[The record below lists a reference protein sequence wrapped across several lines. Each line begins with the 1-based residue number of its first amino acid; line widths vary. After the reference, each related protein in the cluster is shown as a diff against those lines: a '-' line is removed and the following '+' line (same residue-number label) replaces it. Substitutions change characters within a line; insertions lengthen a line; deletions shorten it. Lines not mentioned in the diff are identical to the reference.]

1 MECLHFLPAIGK
13 VSSHRSVYAI
23 FNQCFEAD
31 FIKMAEKILITGASG
46 FIGGKLLKS
55 FNGSDVVGTILNSTI
70 EGDNLVRIDLSDR
83 LASKKMLEE
92 LKPTVIYHLAGMT
105 SPKKNSDNPEVAYR
119 SHITAVE
126 NILNNIDPETC
137 HLIFLSTDKVFDGS
151 DPYPDETS
159 KTSPAGLYGEL
170 KLKCEQLIAQK
181 MKKYHILRLSVVHSK
196 GDPDSNSVI
205 DSAILKL
212 MKKEKIGIFKNVLR
226 CFADVTELVEALQ
239 KLVGNSDYGT
249 YHYGSDLVSYHDRLV
264 GICERK
270 GIDYRE
276 WIEGTD
282 GQVHPLVQNFN
293 TNRFKS
299 LKL

>member
-1 MECLHFLPAIGK
+1 
-13 VSSHRSVYAI
+13 
-23 FNQCFEAD
+23 
-31 FIKMAEKILITGASG
+31 MAEKILITGASG

-55 FNGSDVVGTILNSTI
+55 FKGSDVFGTILNSTI
-70 EGDNLVRIDLSDR
+70 EGDNLIRIDLSDR
-83 LASKKMLEE
+83 LATKQMLEE

-119 SHITAVE
+119 SHVAALE

-151 DPYPDETS
+151 DPCPDEMS
-159 KTSPAGLYGEL
+159 KVSPAGLYGEL
-170 KLKCEQLIAQK
+170 KWQCEQLIT
-181 MKKYHILRLSVVHSK
+181 KKAKKHHILRLSVVHSK

-205 DSAILKL
+205 DSSILKV
-212 MKKEKIGIFKNVLR
+212 MRKEKIGIFRNVLR

-239 KLVGNSDYGT
+239 KLIGNSAYGT

-264 GICERK
+264 GICDRK
-270 GIDYRE
+270 GMDYRE

-299 LKL
+299 LEL